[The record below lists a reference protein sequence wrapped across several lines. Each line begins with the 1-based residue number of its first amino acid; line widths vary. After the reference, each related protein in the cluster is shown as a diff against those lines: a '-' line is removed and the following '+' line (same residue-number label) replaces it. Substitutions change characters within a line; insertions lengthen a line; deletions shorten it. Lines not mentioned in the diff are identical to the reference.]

1 MPSSTSRCSRVYFA
15 DAARFSAQRFLVAAM
30 IARLPAAESFRFGFG
45 ASGAAGRFLDS
56 AHLFRCAAAI
66 AALPALLILRRL
78 RWGNSEVAAVDWE
91 PPSSICRISAIRASI
106 RVFCISNPSIAA
118 VRISVVSFV
127 GM

>member
-1 MPSSTSRCSRVYFA
+1 MASRRFTMPSSTSRCSRVYFA

-30 IARLPAAESFRFGFG
+30 IARLPAAESFRFGFV

-91 PPSSICRISAIRASI
+91 PPSSICRFSASALSKTDPLLLSKSDPGILS
-106 RVFCISNPSIAA
+106 
-118 VRISVVSFV
+118 
-127 GM
+127 